1 MRMCRRRLP
10 RATAAL
16 LCASVALLPGT
27 AYADTGTGG
36 AAGTDAGHPTPAPP
50 APVSAAVTS
59 SRSAV
64 TTSHYMVLVGT
75 GQDPDQIGYNT
86 GCSDGKAGTPGLRV
100 LFFGTQEAG
109 DKLRPPGTSI
119 TTTVARVDHAAVKR
133 ASLGWIRGFTQ
144 CGTATAVVAVA
155 TNNKAD
161 GGVSGPDAGTS
172 WARLVQQIGTATP
185 SGRVTVS
192 GGLDAEP
199 KWSAPDWARGWVDA
213 YVRSSGRPLYVA
225 GSADGCLV
233 GHADQCANKWTTQ
246 DIYHVATGAGTG
258 VYATPQIYRT
268 DGIQAR
274 QWAGVSQLAQKAGN
288 PPLRF
293 ASVMTQ
299 QKACTQ
305 RPPCAGIDN
314 SADSARDQLTRALA
328 DPGNLDGSKNIRSVP
343 TAGDPRGSK
352 DSGDSQHSGD
362 SEHSGDAPSSE
373 VAAHSPTPGA
383 PTTTDPA
390 TTASKKAAPGAFG
403 STDVAWP
410 DDPGQ
415 LAWLTRLPMAA
426 GEPAG

>member
-1 MRMCRRRLP
+1 
-10 RATAAL
+10 
-16 LCASVALLPGT
+16 
-27 AYADTGTGG
+27 
-36 AAGTDAGHPTPAPP
+36 
-50 APVSAAVTS
+50 
-59 SRSAV
+59 
-64 TTSHYMVLVGT
+64 MVLVGT
-75 GQDPDQIGYNT
+75 GQDPDQIGYST
-86 GCSDGKAGTPGLRV
+86 GCSDGKTGSSGVRV

-109 DKLRPPGTSI
+109 DRLRPPGTSI

-161 GGVSGPDAGTS
+161 GGVNGPVAGTS
-172 WARLVQQIGTATP
+172 WARLVQQIGAATP

-199 KWSAPDWARGWVDA
+199 RWSAPDWARGWVDA

-233 GHADQCANKWTTQ
+233 GKADRCANNWTTQ
-246 DIYHVATGAGTG
+246 DVYHVATGAGAG

-288 PPLRF
+288 PPVRF

-299 QKACTQ
+299 QKACRQ
-305 RPPCAGIDN
+305 RPPCAGTDN
-314 SADSARDQLTRALA
+314 SADSARDQLSRALS
-328 DPGNLDGSKNIRSVP
+328 DPGNLDSSKNIRSATP
-343 TAGDPRGSK
+343 AGDPKGSK
-352 DSGDSQHSGD
+352 DSGDSRD
-362 SEHSGDAPSSE
+362 SDGFKPAGDATSSDD
-373 VAAHSPTPGA
+373 AAHSPTNGAPTNGA
-383 PTTTDPA
+383 PTTAPA
-390 TTASKKAAPGAFG
+390 TTGAATTGAATAADPAAAKKADPGAIG

-415 LAWLTRLPMAA
+415 LAWLTMLPMAP

>member
-1 MRMCRRRLP
+1 
-10 RATAAL
+10 
-16 LCASVALLPGT
+16 
-27 AYADTGTGG
+27 
-36 AAGTDAGHPTPAPP
+36 
-50 APVSAAVTS
+50 
-59 SRSAV
+59 
-64 TTSHYMVLVGT
+64 MVLVGS
-75 GQDPDQIGYNT
+75 GQNPDQIGYDT
-86 GCSDGKAGTPGLRV
+86 GCADGKTGIPGLRV

-119 TTTVARVDHAAVKR
+119 TTTVPRVDHSAVKS

-161 GGVSGPDAGTS
+161 GGVGGPDAGTS
-172 WARLVQQIGTATP
+172 WARLVQQIGTAAP

-213 YVRSSGRPLYVA
+213 YVRSSARPLYVA

-233 GHADQCANKWTTQ
+233 GNADRCANNWTAQ
-246 DIYHVATGAGTG
+246 DVYHVATGAGAG

-268 DGIQAR
+268 DGLQAR

-288 PPLRF
+288 PPVRF

-299 QKACTQ
+299 RKACMQ

-314 SADSARDQLTRALA
+314 SADSARAQLMRALA
-328 DPGNLDGSKNIRSVP
+328 DLDDSKNIRGVTP
-343 TAGDPRGSK
+343 PGGSK
-352 DSGDSQHSGD
+352 DADGTPRDEAQRD
-362 SEHSGDAPSSE
+362 EAQRDEAQRTDA
-373 VAAHSPTPGA
+373 VTGA
-383 PTTTDPA
+383 GPA
-390 TTASKKAAPGAFG
+390 TTASKADPGAFG

-410 DDPGQ
+410 DDPSQ
-415 LAWLTRLPMAA
+415 LAWLTRLTTTPA
-426 GEPAG
+426 EPPG